1 MLKISLE
8 FLQVSLENQ
17 ILISEQTG
25 SSVGNTASCSHAPKA
40 PSACQAMDGAGRN
53 PQFREVDGSLR
64 ATIAGGDGNAVSC
77 MTLVLSLGVSLQ
89 VASARP
95 QGTIGRAQFIGSGI
109 EALLFGI
116 FSDLVMQSKNMKGN
130 NAFSKHYNYMFS
142 GSSILP
148 LR

>member
-17 ILISEQTG
+17 IIVSEQTG
-25 SSVGNTASCSHAPKA
+25 SSVGNRASCSHAPKA

-77 MTLVLSLGVSLQ
+77 MTLVLGVSLQ

-95 QGTIGRAQFIGSGI
+95 QGTIGRPQFIGSGI
-109 EALLFGI
+109 EALLFSI
-116 FSDLVMQSKNMKGN
+116 FSDLVIQSKNMKGN
-130 NAFSKHYNYMFS
+130 NPFPVCFS

-148 LR
+148 PR